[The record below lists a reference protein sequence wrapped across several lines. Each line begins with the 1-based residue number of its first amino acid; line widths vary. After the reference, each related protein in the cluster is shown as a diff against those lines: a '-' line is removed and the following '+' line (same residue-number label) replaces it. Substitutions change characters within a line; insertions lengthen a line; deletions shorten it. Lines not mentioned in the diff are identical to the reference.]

1 MYIENNPGIYERK
14 KVRFSNFLFLVDS
27 VVKILFFLPFF
38 WSLACFLHFF
48 LESYI
53 SSCSKRVS
61 FFLKPFIYKFPPQSY
76 SEMRENNKFWNINFQ
91 TLSVEYLFW
100 STLYFKDL
108 KKNQYL
114 LTHKWTSAPIVA
126 WKWNFLPFR
135 KLWQTDHSTDRSND
149 RATDRREVVSICFK

>member
-1 MYIENNPGIYERK
+1 MICLEWTLRAKSLSKTNTCQNSGKVFSPRSTSSGNLVRPSDMSVNSISTFRLLEHIFLSIHIRQVIYGYRWPLYFNMQGFFQKRRPCNYMYIENNPGIYERK

-61 FFLKPFIYKFPPQSY
+61 FFLKPFI
-76 SEMRENNKFWNINFQ
+76 
-91 TLSVEYLFW
+91 
-100 STLYFKDL
+100 
-108 KKNQYL
+108 
-114 LTHKWTSAPIVA
+114 
-126 WKWNFLPFR
+126 
-135 KLWQTDHSTDRSND
+135 
-149 RATDRREVVSICFK
+149 